1 MYKRQDQWN
10 PKVTSPTGDPYTIES
25 TGIKTFKTVDGLLSQ
40 IEPFFAKALGYDNLD
55 TAVSEMLS
63 RDSVSTDALSMSS
76 VKDYIT
82 SLYIILSYASLVD
95 DVNGGGRQNA
105 PYAQYILKGALVDFK
120 GLKLEDINQAVD
132 KDMPCLLYTS
142 ICIMLE
148 LLVTIIH
155 SFFPTCCGCHIL
167 IS

>member
-1 MYKRQDQWN
+1 
-10 PKVTSPTGDPYTIES
+10 
-25 TGIKTFKTVDGLLSQ
+25 
-40 IEPFFAKALGYDNLD
+40 
-55 TAVSEMLS
+55 MLT

-132 KDMPCLLYTS
+132 KDMPAGFNFYWQDGDEFFLTDDELEQMYSILNLVATQDNNFPETINGYFADGSMKFNDTDGSKTFILPNNLEIQPLLN
-142 ICIMLE
+142 I
-148 LLVTIIH
+148 LLH
-155 SFFPTCCGCHIL
+155 S
-167 IS
+167 